1 MRSRSAVPRRA
12 PSERSGSAI
21 SAHCWERSA
30 VTADRLCRVLR
41 VIGAGALTA
50 LALVLL
56 SACGSSSVASKRTAV
71 VARTGSA
78 GKVVPLLRL
87 ALPDPSAGCRGVHRL
102 GGGAERIPATV
113 SDKHGQVAVLVN
125 VCIQGR
131 GPFPFVVDT
140 GASST
145 AVDAGLVKRL
155 GLTEVGQPEKLMGPG
170 CVTDGQEHRVARW
183 SIAGLPL
190 APQTLTAVKIPEMG
204 GPGEPVGV
212 IGSDVFN
219 RFGALRIDF
228 RRRDLVVPG
237 RERAAPRR
245 AVLITRPTISQL
257 PASLIRGA
265 AQFDAPM
272 TVNASPD
279 TVLIGTVVAF
289 GSHQPQEFI
298 PDTGAVISVVDSAEA
313 SLMGLK
319 RLDQRTTQS
328 TICSVNTSPDVL
340 TGPWSIAGNTFSSA
354 SLAGQAL
361 APQSVATMDLG
372 GLRGVG
378 GFLGADQM
386 SRFGSVVFDYSGGR
400 ILLGAH

>member
-1 MRSRSAVPRRA
+1 
-12 PSERSGSAI
+12 
-21 SAHCWERSA
+21 
-30 VTADRLCRVLR
+30 VLR
-41 VIGAGALTA
+41 VIGLGALSA
-50 LALVLL
+50 MALVLL
-56 SACGSSSVASKRTAV
+56 SACGSTSVAPKRTAV
-71 VARTGSA
+71 VPRTGSA
-78 GKVVPLLRL
+78 RKVVPLLAL

-102 GGGAERIPATV
+102 GGGAQRIPATV

-125 VCIQGR
+125 VCIEGR

-145 AVDAGLVKRL
+145 ALDTGLVKRL
-155 GLTEVGQPEKLMGPG
+155 GLTAVGQPEKLMGPG
-170 CVTDGQEHRVARW
+170 CVTDGQEHRVAQW

-212 IGSDVFN
+212 IGSDVWN

-228 RRRDLVVPG
+228 RRRDLVLPG

-245 AVLITRPTISQL
+245 PVVITRPTITPL

-265 AQFDAPM
+265 PQFTAPM
-272 TVNASPD
+272 TVSASPN
-279 TVLIGTVVAF
+279 TVLIGAAVAF
-289 GSHQPQEFI
+289 GSHEPQEFI
-298 PDTGAVISVVDSAEA
+298 PDTGAVISVVDSAVA
-313 SLMGLK
+313 SLVGLK

-328 TICSVNTSPDVL
+328 TICSVIASPDVL
-340 TGPWSIAGNTFSSA
+340 TGRWSMAGSTSRPA

-361 APQSVATMDLG
+361 EPQAVATIDLG

-386 SRFGSVVFDYSGGR
+386 SRFGSVVFDYAGGR